1 MGNRAIVKPEGKDIG
16 VYLHWNGGIDS
27 VTAFLKYCELKEH
40 RGFDDSYGMARF
52 CQVVGNFFGGS
63 LSIGIETGVNEDEV
77 EDYWL
82 DNGIYVVKDWDIV
95 RHVGGGNSR
104 EGYDLDE
111 FLKEIDARQ
120 PLKEQLGEF
129 LDAVETTVNEIK
141 VGDIVFIMNVSG
153 RYEKHEVI
161 GIGEHRFVNGRNVLG
176 IPYVQRYGNG
186 PDNINNYIF
195 ERARVVR
202 KEKECQNQ

>member
-27 VTAFLKYCELKEH
+27 VAAFLKYCELKEH

-52 CQVVGNFFGGS
+52 CQVVGNFFGGN
-63 LSIGIETGVNEDEV
+63 LSIGIETNVKEDEV

-95 RHVGGGNSR
+95 RHVGGEDYH

-111 FLKEIDARQ
+111 FLKEIDIRQ
-120 PLKEQLGEF
+120 PLKEQLGDF
-129 LDAVETTVNEIK
+129 LDAVETPADEIK
-141 VGDIVFIMNVSG
+141 VGDIVFIMNSSG

-176 IPYVQRYGNG
+176 VPYVQRYGNG

-202 KEKECQNQ
+202 KEKTK